1 MGYLDLCRAFSSV
14 TFFIFFSLYI
24 IDVSMWLTLLM
35 ALLFF
40 FFASLPA
47 VTFTKVQ
54 CYLHHSL

>member
-14 TFFIFFSLYI
+14 TFFIFFQFIHHRCVYVVDI
-24 IDVSMWLTLLM
+24 TNGTAI
-35 ALLFF
+35 F